1 MPRSGGGAVLQKIL
15 IADDEG
21 KIRRIIKD
29 FLTAKGYD
37 TVEAEDGAQAV
48 EVFANT
54 PNIDLVVLDIMMPE
68 LNGWEVCRKIRETSD
83 VPVIFLTARGQE
95 FDELECFECGAD
107 DFITKPFSP
116 TVLVKRIEA
125 RLKRAAD
132 APSEKIVLDGLV
144 IDVVA
149 HSVVCDGQ
157 EIELTHK
164 EYGILNKL
172 VSNRERVFSREQ
184 LLDDIWGFDFLGDSR
199 TVDSHVARL
208 RSKLGEWGTRH
219 LHTVYGAG
227 YKIEVN

>member
-1 MPRSGGGAVLQKIL
+1 MANEKILVVDDDKNICELLRLYLVKEGYNVTMVHDGGAAL
-15 IADDEG
+15 
-21 KIRRIIKD
+21 
-29 FLTAKGYD
+29 
-37 TVEAEDGAQAV
+37 AEFDKLH
-48 EVFANT
+48 
-54 PNIDLVVLDIMMPE
+54 PDLVLLDVMMPVMD
-68 LNGWEVCRKIRETSD
+68 GWEVCRKIRETSD
-83 VPVIFLTARGQE
+83 VPVIFLTARGEE

-125 RLKRAAD
+125 RLKRTAD
-132 APSEKIVLDGLV
+132 NPTDKIVIDGLV

-149 HSVVCDGQ
+149 HSVVCDGH

-164 EYGILNKL
+164 EYGILHKL
-172 VSNRERVFSREQ
+172 ASNRERVFSREQ

-208 RSKLGEWGTRH
+208 RTKLGDWGSRH
-219 LHTVYGAG
+219 LRTVYGAG

>member
-1 MPRSGGGAVLQKIL
+1 MQKIL
-15 IADDEG
+15 IADDEA
-21 KIRRIIKD
+21 KIRRIIRD
-29 FLTAKGYD
+29 FLTAKGFE
-37 TVEAEDGAQAV
+37 TVEAEDGEQALR
-48 EVFANT
+48 VFAENSD
-54 PNIDLVVLDIMMPE
+54 IALAVLDIMMPE
-68 LNGWEVCRKIRETSD
+68 MNGWEVCRKIRETSD
-83 VPVIFLTARGQE
+83 VPVIFLTARGEE

-125 RLKRAAD
+125 RLKRTAD
-132 APSEKIVLDGLV
+132 SPTDKIVIDGLV

-149 HSVVCDGQ
+149 HSVVCNGH

-164 EYGILNKL
+164 EYGILYKL
-172 VSNRERVFSREQ
+172 ASNRERVFSREQ

-208 RSKLGEWGTRH
+208 RTKLGDWGSRH
-219 LHTVYGAG
+219 LRTVYGAG

>member
-1 MPRSGGGAVLQKIL
+1 MQKIL
-15 IADDEG
+15 IADDEA
-21 KIRRIIKD
+21 KIRRIIRD
-29 FLTAKGYD
+29 FLTAKGFE
-37 TVEAEDGAQAV
+37 TVEAEDGAQALR
-48 EVFANT
+48 VFAENSD
-54 PNIDLVVLDIMMPE
+54 IALAVLDIMMPE
-68 LNGWEVCRKIRETSD
+68 MNGWEVCRKIRKTSD
-83 VPVIFLTARGQE
+83 VPVIFLTARGEE

-125 RLKRAAD
+125 RLKRTSD
-132 APSEKIVLDGLV
+132 NPTDKIVIDGLV

-149 HSVVCDGQ
+149 HSVVCDGH

-164 EYGILNKL
+164 EYGILYKL
-172 VSNRERVFSREQ
+172 ASNRERVFSREQ

-208 RSKLGEWGTRH
+208 RTKLGDWGSRH
-219 LHTVYGAG
+219 LRTVYGAG

>member
-1 MPRSGGGAVLQKIL
+1 MSGTEQKYEIL
-15 IADDEG
+15 IVDDAEINRSMLADMLAD
-21 KIRRIIKD
+21 RY
-29 FLTAKGYD
+29 A
-37 TVEAEDGAQAV
+37 VSEAANGLEAV
-48 EVFANT
+48 SIMEKYHAELS
-54 PNIDLVVLDIMMPE
+54 LVLLDIMMPE
-68 LNGWEVCRKIRETSD
+68 MNGWEVCRKIRETSD
-83 VPVIFLTARGQE
+83 VPVIFLTARGEE

-125 RLKRAAD
+125 RLKRTAD
-132 APSEKIVLDGLV
+132 NPTDKIVIDGLV

-149 HSVVCDGQ
+149 HSVVCDGH

-164 EYGILNKL
+164 EYGILHKL
-172 VSNRERVFSREQ
+172 ASNRERVFSREQ

-208 RSKLGEWGTRH
+208 RTKLGDWGSRH
-219 LHTVYGAG
+219 LRTVYGAG

>member
-1 MPRSGGGAVLQKIL
+1 MANEKILVVDDDKNICELLRLYLVKEGYNVTMVHDGGAAL
-15 IADDEG
+15 
-21 KIRRIIKD
+21 
-29 FLTAKGYD
+29 
-37 TVEAEDGAQAV
+37 AEFDKLH
-48 EVFANT
+48 
-54 PNIDLVVLDIMMPE
+54 PDLVLLDVMMPVMD
-68 LNGWEVCRKIRETSD
+68 GWEVCRKIRETSD
-83 VPVIFLTARGQE
+83 VPVIFLTARGEE

-125 RLKRAAD
+125 RLKRTAD
-132 APSEKIVLDGLV
+132 NPTDKIVIDGLV

-149 HSVVCDGQ
+149 HSVVCDGH

-164 EYGILNKL
+164 EYGILHKL
-172 VSNRERVFSREQ
+172 ASNRERVFSREQ

-208 RSKLGEWGTRH
+208 RTKLGDWGSCH
-219 LHTVYGAG
+219 LRTVYGAG

>member
-1 MPRSGGGAVLQKIL
+1 MQKIL
-15 IADDEG
+15 IADDEA
-21 KIRRIIKD
+21 KIRRIIRD
-29 FLTAKGYD
+29 FLTAKGFE
-37 TVEAEDGAQAV
+37 TVEAEDGEQALRF
-48 EVFANT
+48 FAENSD
-54 PNIDLVVLDIMMPE
+54 IALAVLDIMMPE
-68 LNGWEVCRKIRETSD
+68 MNGWEVCRKIRETSD
-83 VPVIFLTARGQE
+83 VPVIFLTARGEE

-125 RLKRAAD
+125 RLKRTAD
-132 APSEKIVLDGLV
+132 SPTDKIVIDGLV

-149 HSVVCDGQ
+149 HSVVCDGH

-164 EYGILNKL
+164 EYGILHKL
-172 VSNRERVFSREQ
+172 ASNRERVFSREQ

-208 RSKLGEWGTRH
+208 RTKLGDWGSRH
-219 LHTVYGAG
+219 LRTVYGAG

>member
-1 MPRSGGGAVLQKIL
+1 MQKIL
-15 IADDEG
+15 IADDEA
-21 KIRRIIKD
+21 KIRRIIRD
-29 FLTAKGYD
+29 FLTAKGFE
-37 TVEAEDGAQAV
+37 TVEAEDGAQALR
-48 EVFANT
+48 VFSENSDIA
-54 PNIDLVVLDIMMPE
+54 LAVLDIMMPE
-68 LNGWEVCRKIRETSD
+68 MNGWEVCRKIRETSD
-83 VPVIFLTARGQE
+83 VPVIFLTARGEE

-125 RLKRAAD
+125 RLKRTSD
-132 APSEKIVLDGLV
+132 NPTDKIVIDGLV

-149 HSVVCDGQ
+149 HSVVCNGH

-164 EYGILNKL
+164 EYGILYKL
-172 VSNRERVFSREQ
+172 ASNRERVFSREQ

-208 RSKLGEWGTRH
+208 RTKLGDWGSRH
-219 LHTVYGAG
+219 LRTVYGAG

>member
-1 MPRSGGGAVLQKIL
+1 MSMGKILVSDDDKNICELLRLYLVKEGYNVTMVHDGGAAL
-15 IADDEG
+15 
-21 KIRRIIKD
+21 
-29 FLTAKGYD
+29 
-37 TVEAEDGAQAV
+37 AEFDKLH
-48 EVFANT
+48 
-54 PNIDLVVLDIMMPE
+54 PDLVLLDVMMPVMD
-68 LNGWEVCRKIRETSD
+68 GWEVCRKIRETSD
-83 VPVIFLTARGQE
+83 VPVIFLTARGEE

-125 RLKRAAD
+125 RLKRTAD
-132 APSEKIVLDGLV
+132 NPTDKIIIDGLV

-164 EYGILNKL
+164 EYGILHKL
-172 VSNRERVFSREQ
+172 ASNRERVFSREQ

-208 RSKLGEWGTRH
+208 RTKLGDWGSRH
-219 LHTVYGAG
+219 LRTVYGAG